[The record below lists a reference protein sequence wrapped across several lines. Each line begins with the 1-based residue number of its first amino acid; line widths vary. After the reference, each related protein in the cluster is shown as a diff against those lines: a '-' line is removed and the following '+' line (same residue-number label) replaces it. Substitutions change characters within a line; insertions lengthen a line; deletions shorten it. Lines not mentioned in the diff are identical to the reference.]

1 MRLAS
6 DQLSREK
13 LYWFMQL
20 AVWLAYNIANVSLYI
35 VAGTFGAASVLY
47 GLILSIWFIFS
58 THIYRLLIRH
68 FNWVN
73 LKFLRLLPRVLL
85 STLILSVIKYFVHLI
100 IADYFDFLYG
110 NIFDPLTVAAFLFA
124 YMIFYMTW
132 SLLYFMYH
140 YFERYNSALRY
151 EAVKNE
157 IELNKLKS
165 QLNPHFIFNALNG
178 IRGLVD
184 EDPSKAKDAITQ
196 LSHILRSSL
205 VMNKSK
211 LTNFE
216 EELHTVKDYLE
227 LEGIRFEE
235 RLKSEY
241 HIDPLSRNFRVP
253 PLMIQ
258 TLVENGI
265 KHGVA
270 RLKDGGV
277 ISITTSVKNAYL
289 TIQIRNSGQLVNGQV
304 ENDKGFGLDNTV
316 QRLQLIYGRSAEFKI
331 RNENSNTVITEVKI
345 PEIYESTDH

>member
-1 MRLAS
+1 LN
-6 DQLSREK
+6 REK
-13 LYWFMQL
+13 LYWLLQF
-20 AVWLAYNIANVSLYI
+20 AGWVAYNIANISLYI
-35 VAGTFGAASVLY
+35 VAGTFETASVLY
-47 GLILSIWFIFS
+47 GLILSAWFIFS
-58 THIYRLLIRH
+58 THIYRLVIRRY
-68 FNWVN
+68 NWVN
-73 LKFLRLLPRVLL
+73 LKFLKLLPRVLL
-85 STLILSVIKYFVHLI
+85 STIILSVIKYFVHLI
-100 IADYFDFLYG
+100 IADFFNILYG
-110 NIFDPLTVAAFLFA
+110 NIFDPLTVVAFLFA
-124 YMIFYMTW
+124 YMVFYVTW

-140 YFERYNSALRY
+140 YFERYNSSLRY

-216 EELHTVKDYLE
+216 EELHTVKDYLD

-235 RLKSEY
+235 RLKSVY
-241 HIDPLSRNFRVP
+241 HIDPMSKNFRVP

-265 KHGVA
+265 KHGIA
-270 RLKDGGV
+270 QLKDGGE

-289 TIQIRNSGQLVNGQV
+289 TIKIRNSGQLLNGKAD
-304 ENDKGFGLDNTV
+304 NGKGFGLENTE
-316 QRLQLIYGRSAEFKI
+316 QRLRLIYGGSAAFNI
-331 RNENSNTVITEVKI
+331 RNENSDTVITEVKI
-345 PEIYESTDH
+345 PQTYESSDH